1 MFINKTKAKIIL
13 SAVITIVILNY
24 IIGLSGKPFL
34 FIVFLPIISLILLS
48 LLSFFG
54 FFLIEYL
61 IWRLAPH
68 RITENFLKRKLQFRI
83 ILLVCLVFFFI
94 GISMINRFGLIGISG
109 LVDLLGYGGVFAF
122 SVFLGWGLIVPNKK
136 KVLRIGLILFPLIF
150 LPIFFIL
157 NYHKHIELTPSGEVL
172 KSLPYPTWVP
182 DLAWVPAEDTIQK
195 SGVILYDKKL
205 SFQGLNLYNSR
216 DLTTAYLMD
225 MSGNIVHSWTS
236 RIGEH
241 DGWHHIELLKNNDLL
256 AIVKDKTLV
265 KLNSS
270 SKVKFN
276 VAGRFHHDV
285 AIAEN
290 QDIYTL
296 VRKDDLVF
304 HCGLPLPILNECI
317 VIVSPQG
324 KIKREIRL
332 YKIVNKKFHFGLS
345 ASSKKMLSIYG
356 YILNVKN
363 YKEILTRRQ
372 RGHFIFDE
380 DSPFDIFHANSIEI
394 IDRNIDGLCKKGD
407 LLISIRQLNL
417 IAVLD
422 IKKEEIIWSWGP
434 GKLLRQ
440 HHPTLL
446 ENGNILVFNN
456 RSFTKR
462 RYSRVVELNP
472 LTRLIVW
479 EYKSHPPQRFF
490 SPSRGG
496 SQRLPN
502 GNTLITNS
510 DSGQVFEVTR
520 DGEVVWE
527 FYNPRI
533 KEKSKKRAVIYR
545 MMRIVDPENY
555 PWLRDLK

>member
-1 MFINKTKAKIIL
+1 MHN
-13 SAVITIVILNY
+13 
-24 IIGLSGKPFL
+24 PFL
-34 FIVFLPIISLILLS
+34 FIVFLPFVALS
-48 LLSFFG
+48 L
-54 FFLIEYL
+54 
-61 IWRLAPH
+61 
-68 RITENFLKRKLQFRI
+68 
-83 ILLVCLVFFFI
+83 
-94 GISMINRFGLIGISG
+94 
-109 LVDLLGYGGVFAF
+109 
-122 SVFLGWGLIVPNKK
+122 
-136 KVLRIGLILFPLIF
+136 
-150 LPIFFIL
+150 FFIL
-157 NYHKHIELTPSGEVL
+157 PLLVYSLICFLVWRILPLLTPQKKMLRAVSLDVL
-172 KSLPYPTWVP
+172 KSLPYVSWVP
-182 DLAWVPAEDTIQK
+182 SENTIHK

-236 RIGEH
+236 RISEH
-241 DGWHHIELLKNNDLL
+241 DGWHYVELFKNGDLL
-256 AIVKDKTLV
+256 ANVDEEAWIKLGWNSDVKWV
-265 KLNSS
+265 SH
-270 SKVKFN
+270 
-276 VAGRFHHDV
+276 GRYHHDV
-285 AIAEN
+285 AVAEN
-290 QDIYTL
+290 QDIYTFA
-296 VRKDDLVF
+296 RKDDLVF
-304 HCGLPLPILNECI
+304 HYGLPLPILNECI
-317 VIVSPQG
+317 VILSPEG
-324 KIKREIRL
+324 MVKREIPL
-332 YKIVNKKFHFGLS
+332 YKIVNKKFHFGIS
-345 ASSKKMLSIYG
+345 VSIKEMLSIYR
-356 YILNVKN
+356 YILNVEN
-363 YKEILTRRQ
+363 YKKILTRRQ
-372 RGHFIFDE
+372 RSRFIFRKDT
-380 DSPFDIFHANSIEI
+380 SFDIFHANSIEI
-394 IDRNIDGLCKKGD
+394 IDRNIDGLCKRGD

-417 IAVLD
+417 IAILD

-446 ENGNILVFNN
+446 ENGNILVFDN

-490 SPSRGG
+490 SPSRGD

-533 KEKSKKRAVIYR
+533 KEKSKKRAAIYR